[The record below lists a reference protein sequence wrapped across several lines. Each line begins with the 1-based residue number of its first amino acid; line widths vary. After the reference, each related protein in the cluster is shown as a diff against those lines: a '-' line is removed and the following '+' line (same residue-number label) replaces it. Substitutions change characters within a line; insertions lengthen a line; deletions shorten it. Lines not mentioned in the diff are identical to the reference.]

1 MYILILFPGLLIYA
15 IVALIVQK
23 KMDLN
28 LPLCELHHA
37 ERKRNLWIGGIL
49 TLGSIPGGILLGS
62 FGMADDKAWAV
73 GLLSFFAGLVF
84 LIIAGRSLRPVL
96 IDETHGE
103 FTGACQAFLDL
114 LPKKVQ

>member
-1 MYILILFPGLLIYA
+1 MYILVLFPGLLVYA

-28 LPLCELHHA
+28 LPLCELHHT

-49 TLGSIPGGILLGS
+49 TLGSIPGGILAS
-62 FGMADDKAWAV
+62 TFGADDGTAWAI
-73 GLLSFFAGLVF
+73 GLLSFLGGLVF
-84 LIIAGRSLRPVL
+84 LVIAGRSLRPVL
-96 IDETHGE
+96 IDDTHGE

-114 LPKKVQ
+114 LPKRTQ

>member
-1 MYILILFPGLLIYA
+1 MIIFPGLLIYA

-28 LPLCELHHA
+28 LPICEVHHA

-49 TLGSIPGGILLGS
+49 TLGSIPG
-62 FGMADDKAWAV
+62 AV
-73 GLLSFFAGLVF
+73 LFNSMGASDEACWGVGVLAFLAGLVF
-84 LIIAGRSLRPVL
+84 LSIAGRTIRPVL

-114 LPKKVQ
+114 LPRKLPST